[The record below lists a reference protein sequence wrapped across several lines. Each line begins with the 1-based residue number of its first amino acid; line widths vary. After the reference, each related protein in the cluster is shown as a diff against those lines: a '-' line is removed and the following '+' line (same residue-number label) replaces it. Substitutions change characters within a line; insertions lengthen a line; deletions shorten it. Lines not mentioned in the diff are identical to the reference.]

1 MKKIYLLL
9 FCNLWVFIIYAQ
21 SDFQFSQQSFMRIAF
36 NPAVTGKNP
45 NYHTLQ
51 AFSRMQWVGFDNA
64 PITNFATFH
73 SQINKYHLGL
83 GLTYTF
89 DKLGVETSNIIQ
101 ANVSYHL
108 NLGNDYILSFGM
120 SGGLYRK
127 VIDINDIEL
136 EQPESNLFD
145 NNIHNSPDFNA
156 GIEFSSPYISIGI
169 SSTHIAKDYKNGTN
183 FQIPRHVYGYFSAKV
198 FDIKNSFAGFLTYSL
213 NSAISKTQ
221 HEWNATF
228 FYKNMIYTGLS
239 YRLNESFVI
248 MAGVL
253 VKDKFRF
260 IYSYD
265 ILAAPIS
272 AYSSG
277 SHEITLQYL
286 IKKKNASIP
295 SSPRYFD

>member
-9 FCNLWVFIIYAQ
+9 FCNFWVFIIYAQ

-36 NPAVTGKNP
+36 NPAVTGQNP

-51 AFSRMQWVGFDNA
+51 AFSRVQWVGFDNA

-73 SQINKYHLGL
+73 TQINKYHLGL

-89 DKLGVETSNIIQ
+89 DKLGLETSNILL
-101 ANVSYHL
+101 ANVSYHIYFKD
-108 NLGNDYILSFGM
+108 DYVLSFGI
-120 SGGLYRK
+120 SGGINRK

-156 GIEFSSPYISIGI
+156 GIEFSSPYITVGI
-169 SSTHIAKDYKNGTN
+169 SSTHIAKDYRNGTN
-183 FQIPRHVYGYFSAKV
+183 FQVPRHIYGYVREKV
-198 FDIKNSFAGFLTYSL
+198 FDINDIFAGFFTYSI
-213 NSAISKTQ
+213 NSSITKTQ

-239 YRLNESFVI
+239 YRLKESFVI

-265 ILAAPIS
+265 IPAAAIS
-272 AYSSG
+272 GYSSG